1 MCVVREKNKSKD
13 HNKHPIEKKYR
24 DFNRCMQQEYK
35 KKKKSKILQPY
46 KLCKDVILGNY
57 ITNFEL
63 K

>member
-1 MCVVREKNKSKD
+1 MHATR
-13 HNKHPIEKKYR
+13 I
-24 DFNRCMQQEYK
+24 Q

>member
-35 KKKKSKILQPY
+35 KKRNPRYYNHISYVKMS
-46 KLCKDVILGNY
+46 
-57 ITNFEL
+57 F
-63 K
+63 